1 MKKTK
6 CPKCNKENTNAI
18 LLECSATHITETC
31 KNVIGFKK
39 SIWNYLFFTDA
50 SKPIFCNF
58 IGWMDFE
65 NKDKWIKIK

>member
-6 CPKCNKENTNAI
+6 CPKCKKE
-18 LLECSATHITETC
+18 S